1 MSAMEANEGTFIHFS
16 SVFISNGRAD
26 TPSQSVLVS
35 SRFRVPAFDQRQH
48 DLCGC
53 ATCVGRLVFVARGR
67 PLSQEKPLDKLCCCL
82 SAGTNACMML
92 AMEAREG
99 LDTEDQTERLKEST
113 GHLFEEMMANYQRP
127 AEVPRISTRRT
138 TGSWVSPCTKWE
150 DSPMVPRPC
159 SPPFLR
165 LMVLKPWSPPHRKC
179 LWCLRLVLMLCST
192 PSHRCCRPATC
203 NQCHSRWRCSSWAKA
218 LVRTCAAT
226 LEVLIH
232 LILLA
237 RWLANHP
244 TPVVVPSTLQET
256 RCGTS
261 QAECS
266 SARNA
271 FALYW
276 PRRHVR
282 V

>member
-1 MSAMEANEGTFIHFS
+1 MHHEKLLKLLT
-16 SVFISNGRAD
+16 VLLRQSN
-26 TPSQSVLVS
+26 TSVLCCQW
-35 SRFRVPAFDQRQH
+35 RV
-48 DLCGC
+48 
-53 ATCVGRLVFVARGR
+53 
-67 PLSQEKPLDKLCCCL
+67 
-82 SAGTNACMML
+82 
-92 AMEAREG
+92 REG
-99 LDTEDQTERLKEST
+99 LITQDKAELLMAAT
-113 GHLFEEMMANYQRP
+113 GHLFEEMMVNYQRP

-138 TGSWVSPCTKWE
+138 TGSWVSQCTKWE
-150 DSPMVPRPC
+150 DSPMVSRPC

-165 LMVLKPWSPPHRKC
+165 LMVLKPWSPLYRKC
-179 LWCLRLVLMLCST
+179 LWCLRLVLMVCIT

-226 LEVLIH
+226 LEVLVH

-244 TPVVVPSTLQET
+244 TPVVVPSTLEEI